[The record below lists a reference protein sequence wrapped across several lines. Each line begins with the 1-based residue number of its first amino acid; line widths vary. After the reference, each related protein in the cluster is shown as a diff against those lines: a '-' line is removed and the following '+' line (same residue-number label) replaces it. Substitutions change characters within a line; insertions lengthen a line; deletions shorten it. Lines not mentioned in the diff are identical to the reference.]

1 MKIDRASLH
10 GPAPVRRKEK
20 TGGTD
25 AGFADNL
32 ASAGQGG
39 ATQSA
44 SRSGGVSN
52 MDSLLALQEV
62 PDAADNATRGRQ
74 RGERVLARLEDLRDG
89 LLAGRMAADT
99 VRRLADEVAAAR
111 AEVEDQRLADIL
123 DEIDLR
129 AQVELAKLR
138 R

>member
-1 MKIDRASLH
+1 MKIDRSSLH
-10 GPAPVRRKEK
+10 GPAPVRRKAK
-20 TGGTD
+20 TGGAE
-25 AGFADNL
+25 AGFADSL
-32 ASAGQGG
+32 AGTGQGG
-39 ATQSA
+39 AAQSA
-44 SRSGGVSN
+44 GRSGGVSN

-62 PDAADNATRGRQ
+62 PDAADNASRGRQ
-74 RGERVLARLEDLRDG
+74 RGERVLQRLEELRDG

-111 AEVEDQRLADIL
+111 AEVEDQQLADIL